1 MSYPTYQS
9 SSLCRFPDVGEI
21 PKNWEARR
29 LKFAASLRNE
39 KIDADEADL
48 EYIGLEHI
56 ESWTGKRIED
66 GTAFSEGVATRFLKN
81 DVLFGKL
88 RPYLA
93 KVYLADKE
101 GMATTEALVLVTEEV
116 LEPAFLKYLLLS
128 ERFIDAVSGTT
139 YGAKMPRANWDSIG
153 GLPILLPSKEEQ
165 QKISDFLDWKTG
177 QIDALIAKKKQLIEK
192 LQEKRIALITQA
204 VTKGL
209 NPNAPMR
216 DSGIRWLGEVPEH
229 WNVCR
234 VKFAAEMDSGHT
246 PSRSQPDYWIEEE
259 CVIPWV
265 SLNDTKHLRENDFIY
280 DTAIK
285 ISAYGMKN
293 SSAHL
298 IPANSV
304 IFTRDATIGLT
315 AITRRPMAVSQHI
328 IAWTPTEF
336 LKANYLLRS
345 FLAMNQ
351 ELESFTLGSTL
362 KTIGMPDVKK
372 LAIALPPLPEQA
384 AIADY
389 LDAETNRIDLIVD
402 RLEAAI
408 NHLTEYRTALI
419 TAATTG
425 KIDVRN
431 VKLGPTA

>member
-1 MSYPTYQS
+1 M
-9 SSLCRFPDVGEI
+9 
-21 PKNWEARR
+21 
-29 LKFAASLRNE
+29 KFAASLRNE
-39 KIDADEADL
+39 KIGADEADL
-48 EYIGLEHI
+48 EYIGLENI

-153 GLPILLPSKEEQ
+153 GLPILLPSEEEQ
-165 QKISDFLDWKTG
+165 QKIAAFLDWKTG

-216 DSGIRWLGEVPEH
+216 ESGIRWLGEVPEH

-285 ISAYGMKN
+285 ISAYGMEN

-304 IFTRDATIGLT
+304 VFTRDATIGLT

-362 KTIGMPDVKK
+362 KTIGMADVKK

-389 LDAETNRIDLIVD
+389 LDTETNRIDLIVD

-408 NHLTEYRTALI
+408 NRLTEYRTALI

-431 VKLGPTA
+431 VKLGPIA